1 MTWLDDMSVSANY
14 IKARAGRS
22 DEIKARERWTGT
34 HRGTAVR
41 VITLSNCE
49 RMTAS
54 NHGPWSS
61 FGQGTKKGTTIYSN
75 VETFSHKT
83 VMLQT
88 ISPSASFK
96 RWHDTHPTNDT
107 SRNPSM
113 SLRTQ
118 PPRGPAGTIPA
129 SSPVLVREQG
139 CARWFSKHEQILT
152 RTHSLARTAVR
163 RKRPSP
169 PPSLPFPD
177 TILTQ
182 SALFS
187 FLLTSLD
194 SVAAFAATLVDRYQV
209 DMLFNN
215 AGFVTVPHTP
225 VNEYGLEHAFTSM
238 HLGPFLLT
246 ERLLAARP
254 RLRVINAS
262 SGTHHMCAIPWA
274 LPPALRRWIVAG
286 YGPGCV
292 DEDYLTD
299 GVREETSAGAY
310 FQAKAANVLHA
321 VELPR
326 RHPDATAAA
335 LDLGWVGTAI
345 QPWMRGSVVSVA
357 LVCTRADRLSIRS

>member
-1 MTWLDDMSVSANY
+1 MGYATSRRLAVEY
-14 IKARAGRS
+14 G
-22 DEIKARERWTGT
+22 
-34 HRGTAVR
+34 VR
-41 VITLSNCE
+41 VVLGCRSEARCEKAAADIQEKIAAAGSAGSVVPLLVDLS
-49 RMTAS
+49 
-54 NHGPWSS
+54 
-61 FGQGTKKGTTIYSN
+61 
-75 VETFSHKT
+75 
-83 VMLQT
+83 
-88 ISPSASFK
+88 
-96 RWHDTHPTNDT
+96 
-107 SRNPSM
+107 
-113 SLRTQ
+113 
-118 PPRGPAGTIPA
+118 
-129 SSPVLVREQG
+129 
-139 CARWFSKHEQILT
+139 
-152 RTHSLARTAVR
+152 
-163 RKRPSP
+163 
-169 PPSLPFPD
+169 
-177 TILTQ
+177 
-182 SALFS
+182 
-187 FLLTSLD
+187 SLD

-292 DEDYLTD
+292 DEEYLTD

-310 FQAKAANVLHA
+310 FQSKAANVLHA

-345 QPWMRGSVVSVA
+345 QPWMRGSVAPADLGWMRSVDVGIVPA
-357 LVCTRADRLSIRS
+357 LHALLATEEELKVGLGLRRERAGVVVNVFGAAEEAFSYRWWRRGAEADLSAARMQERGARLWEESTRLLATLGY